1 MRYILHAQGG
11 RTNLMDST
19 ETGKSGEAEVRQ
31 RWAFAYS
38 IDGDLRFISHHDTL
52 RMFRRALARADLPV
66 RFSEGYNPHPR
77 IMIPLPRPVGI
88 ASDAETIVVEFER
101 HVDPDDALSR
111 LDKQTPSGIRLCAVR
126 QLALKERCLPQSARY
141 RLAIDMQQ
149 REGLEEKVRGLLSDD
164 VVNIER
170 ESRKRGSIRSID
182 IRKYIDDMCVLAD
195 AVEFTLR
202 FTQSGTAKPAELASI
217 LGYDRESINHRI
229 RRMEVQWY

>member
-1 MRYILHAQGG
+1 
-11 RTNLMDST
+11 MDNT
-19 ETGKSGEAEVRQ
+19 ETGESGKADVRH

-38 IDGDLRFISHHDTL
+38 IDGDLRFISHRDTL

-66 RFSEGYNPHPR
+66 RFSEGFNPHPR
-77 IMIPLPRPVGI
+77 IMIPLPRPVGV

-101 HVDPDDALSR
+101 RIDPDEALSR
-111 LDKQTPSGIRLCAVR
+111 LEKHTPSGVSLRSVRRLAPN
-126 QLALKERCLPQSARY
+126 ERCIPQSARY
-141 RLAIDMQQ
+141 RLAVDRQEQ
-149 REGLEEKVRGLLSDD
+149 NGVDDKVRGLLEHD

-170 ESRKRGSIRSID
+170 KTPKSGSVRSID
-182 IRKYIDDMCVLAD
+182 IRKYIDDMRVVGG

-202 FTQSGTAKPAELASI
+202 FTQDGTARPAEVASI